1 MAFPGTL
8 NINYYKGDSYEFNIF
23 PKDASNAIF
32 NLDGYNVK
40 FSIAETRG
48 SSSIIEGYSQI
59 SPDNSRIECAIMPGN
74 GNAMDASKDY
84 QYDVEISKVS
94 TGYNKIYTLLTGTI
108 FVQEQV
114 TPPGAS

>member
-48 SSSIIEGYSQI
+48 SSSIIEGSARI
-59 SPDNSRIECAIMPGN
+59 SPDNSRIECAITPAN
-74 GNAMDASKDY
+74 GASMDAAKDY
-84 QYDVEISKVS
+84 QYDVEIAKANSPYPKV
-94 TGYNKIYTLLTGTI
+94 YTLLTGTI

-114 TPPGAS
+114 TPPGAL